1 MLSCA
6 DEALAARD
14 PLLPD
19 LRLLMDADA
28 CMSLI
33 ADRLGWPVQLTPR
46 YLRYK
51 PGTSCVLAADVL
63 ALAGE
68 QSWLITSYAAESAQ
82 KVAKAVER
90 APEGSVLVADPDRGL
105 LMATEAADRDL
116 PGLAA
121 LHDRRRQRLL
131 RRLLGQHELMLDGLQ
146 LRTLR
151 HNPHRRWVGTLSAT
165 DGPQALLR
173 VYRPDH
179 RRSCTDAIAAL
190 ARSDLGTPRLLGLHK
205 RLGVVAMEFLPGA
218 TLAGLGHPDDPGR
231 DCAGYRSAGVALAR
245 LHACTGLALAP
256 IAVTAE
262 VSSVLKSSRQLAR
275 LMPDTAA
282 EVTAITDSVA
292 ARLRALPSLQRPL
305 HGDFSAD
312 QVVISDAGQAS
323 LIDLDSARL
332 GDPASDL
339 ACAASAL
346 SRDVVLGGCSPESYD
361 RRLRAL
367 LDGYVS
373 AGADIDMERLAT
385 HEAAHLLRRA
395 LEPFRL
401 RRTPEWAS
409 AARLL
414 IERAGDVLRTGSLI
428 GALR

>member
-19 LRLLMDADA
+19 LRLLLDADA
-28 CMSLI
+28 CRSLI

-63 ALAGE
+63 TSAGE

-82 KVAKAVER
+82 KVAKAVEC
-90 APEGSVLVADPDRGL
+90 APEGSVLIADPDRGL
-105 LMATEAADRDL
+105 LIATAAADRDL

-131 RRLLGQHELMLDGLQ
+131 RRLLGQHDLVVDGPQ
-146 LRTLR
+146 LRTIR
-151 HNPHRRWVGTLSAT
+151 HNPHRRWVGTLRAT
-165 DGPQALLR
+165 NGPQALLR
-173 VYRPDH
+173 AYRPEH
-179 RRSCTDAIAAL
+179 MRASTDAIAAL
-190 ARSDLGTPRLLGLHK
+190 ARSELGTPRLLGRHK
-205 RLGVVAMEFLPGA
+205 RLGVAALEFLPGV
-218 TLAGLGHPDDPGR
+218 TLAELGHPDDRGR

-256 IAVTAE
+256 IAATAE
-262 VSSVLKSSRQLAR
+262 VTSVLKSSRQLAR
-275 LMPDTAA
+275 LIPGTAA
-282 EVTAITDSVA
+282 EVKGLTDSVA

-312 QVVISDAGQAS
+312 QVVIGDGGQGA

-339 ACAASAL
+339 ACAAAAL
-346 SRDVVLGGCSPESYD
+346 FRDVVLGGCSPERYD

-367 LDGYVS
+367 FDGYLS
-373 AGADIDMERLAT
+373 AGADIDMDRLAT

-395 LEPFRL
+395 VEPFRL
-401 RRTPEWAS
+401 RRTPEWAV

-414 IERAGDVLRTGSLI
+414 IKRTGEVLRAGSLS